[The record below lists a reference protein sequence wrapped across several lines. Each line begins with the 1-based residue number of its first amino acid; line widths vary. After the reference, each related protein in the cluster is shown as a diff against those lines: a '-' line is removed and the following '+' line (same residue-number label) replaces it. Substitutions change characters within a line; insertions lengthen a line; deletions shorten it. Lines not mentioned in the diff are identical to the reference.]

1 MVIQH
6 VVLFK
11 FKPTTTEAEID
22 DASQNLAGLKELI
35 PGMDR
40 FIGGPYSSPEGLN
53 QGYTH
58 GFIMTFGRF
67 GNEVRGRSPN
77 KESSGPVL
85 VGCVA
90 KLRLYLTLFSRL
102 VASNPGQAWRPAP
115 LKTMN
120 SQLVAIAGP
129 RRGTTLPMPDLEVS
143 IGRDA
148 DNWLVIESDG
158 VSRRHCLLT
167 PGPDGVAIADLE
179 SLNGT
184 FVNGVPVKRRLLH
197 PGDVIGLGDTLLL
210 FAVRES
216 EPVAAFRQVQPDPA
230 DSSAP
235 PSASGAESLETEV
248 GSSTVQFDVPAVG
261 GGRATVRMSAEE
273 LLYLA
278 PESLVEALPSAGR
291 VKQDMQALLGVASA
305 IGSKEGLEAL
315 EQRLLDA
322 ILEVV
327 PAERAAIFLIDDDPD
342 EFFSIF
348 GRGREGETDA
358 AVQVSR
364 PVIHRVLREGTAVLG
379 NDFPNSK
386 YAAGGDEAVQAVLAV
401 PLTVIEKVR
410 GVIYLET
417 ADPSV
422 RFDEHHLQLL
432 SAVGSVAAM
441 PLESARR
448 IVALENENR
457 RLQREINI
465 EHDMVGEAA
474 NMRKVYDF
482 IAKAAPTAATVLVT
496 GESGTGKELVARA
509 MHANSPR
516 AEKPFMAINCA
527 ALTETLLESEL
538 FGHEKGAFT
547 GAVVRKK
554 GKLEVAHEGT
564 VFLDEIG
571 EMAPPLQAKLLR
583 VLQDHRFDR
592 VGGTK
597 PVSVDIR
604 VIAATNR
611 DLMKEVGAGNFREDL
626 YYRLNVVSIRLPALR
641 ERREDIPLLAQYFLK
656 KHSQRLARPVQGL
669 SRETQRCLAAYDWQG
684 NVRELENAIERAV
697 VLGSTETI
705 LPEDLPEAVLETRPA
720 AEVPDGG
727 YHEAVNEAKKRLIL
741 AAVGEARGSFT
752 EAAKA
757 LGLHPNYLHRLVRNL
772 DLRGELTAKLK
783 GSE

>member
-1 MVIQH
+1 
-6 VVLFK
+6 
-11 FKPTTTEAEID
+11 
-22 DASQNLAGLKELI
+22 
-35 PGMDR
+35 
-40 FIGGPYSSPEGLN
+40 
-53 QGYTH
+53 
-58 GFIMTFGRF
+58 
-67 GNEVRGRSPN
+67 
-77 KESSGPVL
+77 
-85 VGCVA
+85 
-90 KLRLYLTLFSRL
+90 
-102 VASNPGQAWRPAP
+102 
-115 LKTMN
+115 MN

-129 RRGTTLPMPDLEVS
+129 RRGTTLPVPDLEVS
-143 IGRDA
+143 IGRDT

-158 VSRRHCLLT
+158 VSRRHCVLR
-167 PGPDGVAIADLE
+167 PGPDGVTIADLD

-184 FVNGVPVKRRLLH
+184 FVNGVPVKQRLLDQ
-197 PGDVIGLGDTLLL
+197 GDVIGVGDTLLL
-210 FAVRES
+210 FAVREP
-216 EPVAAFRQVQPDPA
+216 EPVAGFRQVQPDPV
-230 DSSAP
+230 D
-235 PSASGAESLETEV
+235 PSASSSAGPSASAEAGLETEV
-248 GSSTVQFDVPAVG
+248 GSSAVQFDVPAVG
-261 GGRATVRMSAEE
+261 AGRATVRMSAEE

-348 GRGREGETDA
+348 GRGRDGETDA

-386 YAAGGDEAVQAVLAV
+386 YATAAEADDAVQAVMAA

-417 ADPSV
+417 CDPSV

-432 SAVGSVAAM
+432 SAMGSVSAM

-448 IVALENENR
+448 IVALEDENR
-457 RLQREINI
+457 RLQQEINI
-465 EHDMVGEAA
+465 EHDMVGESAK
-474 NMRKVYDF
+474 MRRVYEF
-482 IAKAAPTAATVLVT
+482 IAKAAPTDATVLVT

-509 MHANSPR
+509 IHANSPR
-516 AEKPFMAINCA
+516 AEKPFVAINCA

-538 FGHEKGAFT
+538 FGYEKGAFT
-547 GAVVRKK
+547 GADERRK

-571 EMAPPLQAKLLR
+571 EMAPTLQAKLLR
-583 VLQDHRFDR
+583 VLQDHTFDR

-597 PVSVDIR
+597 PVTADIR
-604 VIAATNR
+604 VITATNR
-611 DLMKEVGAGNFREDL
+611 DLMKEVGGGNFREDL
-626 YYRLNVVSIRLPALR
+626 YYRLNVVSVRLPALR
-641 ERREDIPLLAQYFLK
+641 ERKEDIPLLAQYFLR
-656 KHSQRLARPVQGL
+656 KHSQRMGRQIQGL
-669 SRETQRCLAAYDWQG
+669 SRETQRCLATYEWQG

-697 VLGSTETI
+697 VLGSTEMV
-705 LPEDLPEAVLETRPA
+705 LPEDLPETVLETRPA
-720 AEVPDGG
+720 EEVSVGG
-727 YHEAVNEAKKRLIL
+727 YHEAVNETKKRLIL
-741 AAVGEARGSFT
+741 DAVEEAQGRFT

-757 LGLHPNYLHRLVRNL
+757 LGLHPNYLHRLIRNL
-772 DLRGELTAKLK
+772 DLRAEINSRVERADR
-783 GSE
+783 S

>member
-1 MVIQH
+1 
-6 VVLFK
+6 
-11 FKPTTTEAEID
+11 
-22 DASQNLAGLKELI
+22 
-35 PGMDR
+35 
-40 FIGGPYSSPEGLN
+40 
-53 QGYTH
+53 
-58 GFIMTFGRF
+58 
-67 GNEVRGRSPN
+67 
-77 KESSGPVL
+77 
-85 VGCVA
+85 
-90 KLRLYLTLFSRL
+90 
-102 VASNPGQAWRPAP
+102 
-115 LKTMN
+115 MN

-129 RRGTTLPMPDLEVS
+129 RRGTTLPVPVLEVS

-167 PGPDGVAIADLE
+167 PGPDGVTIADLE

-230 DSSAP
+230 DSSAG
-235 PSASGAESLETEV
+235 PSASSSAGLETEV
-248 GSSTVQFDVPAVG
+248 GSSAVQFDVPAVG

-348 GRGREGETDA
+348 GRGREGKTDA

-417 ADPSV
+417 TDPSV

-432 SAVGSVAAM
+432 SAVGSMAAM

-592 VGGTK
+592 VAGTK
-597 PVSVDIR
+597 PISVDIR

-611 DLMKEVGAGNFREDL
+611 DLMKEVEAGNFREDL

-705 LPEDLPEAVLETRPA
+705 PPEDLPEAVLETRPA
-720 AEVPDGG
+720 AEVPEGG

-783 GSE
+783 GRE

>member
-1 MVIQH
+1 MI
-6 VVLFK
+6 
-11 FKPTTTEAEID
+11 EA
-22 DASQNLAGLKELI
+22 
-35 PGMDR
+35 
-40 FIGGPYSSPEGLN
+40 
-53 QGYTH
+53 
-58 GFIMTFGRF
+58 
-67 GNEVRGRSPN
+67 
-77 KESSGPVL
+77 
-85 VGCVA
+85 
-90 KLRLYLTLFSRL
+90 
-102 VASNPGQAWRPAP
+102 
-115 LKTMN
+115 
-120 SQLVAIAGP
+120 
-129 RRGTTLPMPDLEVS
+129 
-143 IGRDA
+143 
-148 DNWLVIESDG
+148 DG
-158 VSRRHCLLT
+158 VSRRHCLLSS
-167 PGPDGVAIADLE
+167 GPDGVTIADLE

-184 FVNGVPVKRRLLH
+184 FVNGVPVKQRLLKQ
-197 PGDVIGLGDTLLL
+197 GDVIGLGDTLLL

-216 EPVAAFRQVQPDPA
+216 EPVAGFRQVQPDPV
-230 DSSAP
+230 DPSAP
-235 PSASGAESLETEV
+235 PSASPPASASASARAGLDTEA
-248 GSSTVQFDVPAVG
+248 GSSAVQFDAPSAG
-261 GGRATVRMSAEE
+261 AGRATVRMSAEE

-305 IGSKEGLEAL
+305 IGSKQGLEAL
-315 EQRLLDA
+315 EQSLLDA
-322 ILEVV
+322 ILDVV

-342 EFFSIF
+342 EFVSIF
-348 GRGREGETDA
+348 GRGRDRQTDA

-379 NDFPNSK
+379 NDFPKSV
-386 YAAGGDEAVQAVLAV
+386 YAAAEDEAVQAVLAV
-401 PLTVIEKVR
+401 PLTVIDKVR

-417 ADPSV
+417 SDPSV

-432 SAVGSVAAM
+432 SAMGSVSAM

-448 IVALENENR
+448 IVVLENENR

-482 IAKAAPTAATVLVT
+482 IAKAAPTAATVMVT

-509 MHANSPR
+509 IHANSPR
-516 AEKPFMAINCA
+516 AEKPFVAINCA
-527 ALTETLLESEL
+527 ALTESLLESEL

-547 GAVVRKK
+547 GAAERKK
-554 GKLEVAHEGT
+554 GKLEVANEGT

-571 EMAPPLQAKLLR
+571 EMAPTLQAKLLR

-611 DLMKEVGAGNFREDL
+611 DLMKEVEGGNFREDL

-641 ERREDIPLLAQYFLK
+641 ERKEDILLLAQYFLK
-656 KHSQRLARPVQGL
+656 KHTQRIGRRIQGL
-669 SRETQRCLAAYDWQG
+669 SRETQRCLAAYEWQG

-697 VLGSTETI
+697 VLGSTEMI

-720 AEVPDGG
+720 DETHAGG
-727 YHEAVNEAKKRLIL
+727 FHEAVSEAKKRLIL
-741 AAVGEARGSFT
+741 AAVEEAEGRFT

-772 DLRGELTAKLK
+772 DLREEINKKARGADK
-783 GSE
+783 S

>member
-1 MVIQH
+1 M
-6 VVLFK
+6 
-11 FKPTTTEAEID
+11 
-22 DASQNLAGLKELI
+22 
-35 PGMDR
+35 
-40 FIGGPYSSPEGLN
+40 
-53 QGYTH
+53 
-58 GFIMTFGRF
+58 
-67 GNEVRGRSPN
+67 
-77 KESSGPVL
+77 
-85 VGCVA
+85 
-90 KLRLYLTLFSRL
+90 
-102 VASNPGQAWRPAP
+102 NP
-115 LKTMN
+115 
-120 SQLVAIAGP
+120 QLVAIAGP
-129 RRGTTLPMPDLEVS
+129 RRGTTLPVPDLEVS

-167 PGPDGVAIADLE
+167 PAPDGVTIADLE

-184 FVNGVPVKRRLLH
+184 FVNGIPVKQRLLEQ
-197 PGDVIGLGDTLLL
+197 GDVIGLGDTLLL
-210 FAVRES
+210 FARRES
-216 EPVAAFRQVQPDPA
+216 EPVAGFRQVQPDPA

-261 GGRATVRMSAEE
+261 VGRATVRMSAEE

-291 VKQDMQALLGVASA
+291 LQQDLEALLGVASA
-305 IGSKEGLEAL
+305 IGAREGLEAL
-315 EQRLLDA
+315 EKRLLDA
-322 ILEVV
+322 ILDIV
-327 PAERAAIFLIDDDPD
+327 PAERAAIFLVDNDPD
-342 EFFSIF
+342 EFVSIF
-348 GRGREGETDA
+348 GRGRDGETDS

-364 PVIHRVLREGTAVLG
+364 PVIHRLLREGTAVLG
-379 NDFPNSK
+379 NDFPNSL
-386 YAAGGDEAVQAVLAV
+386 YASAEAEADAVQALLAV
-401 PLTVIEKVR
+401 PLKTGEKIR

-417 ADPSV
+417 TNPSV

-432 SAVGSVAAM
+432 SAVGSMAAM

-457 RLQREINI
+457 RLQHEINI

-547 GAVVRKK
+547 GASERKK
-554 GKLEVAHEGT
+554 GKLEVANEGT

-611 DLMKEVGAGNFREDL
+611 DLMKEVAAGNFREDL

-641 ERREDIPLLAQYFLK
+641 ERKEDIPLLAQYFLK
-656 KHSQRLARPVQGL
+656 KHAQRMGRHVQGL
-669 SRETQRCLAAYDWQG
+669 SRETQRCLATYEWQG

-697 VLGSTETI
+697 VLGSTATI

-720 AEVPDGG
+720 AEASEGG

-741 AAVGEARGSFT
+741 AAVEEARGSFAA
-752 EAAKA
+752 AAKA

-772 DLRGELTAKLK
+772 DLRGEINKKAR
-783 GSE
+783 GADES